1 MASVKFMLRDKKAK
15 NKSLIRL
22 SFSFKGERINLCTK
36 ESINP
41 SDWDEA
47 TGFAKEEKSNKEL
60 KTLNN
65 TLNKIKSSLTDVY
78 NRKSEFDN
86 IKVVSNDLKFEFNK
100 IINPEKYKEVIKID
114 KTGIVDFIDEFI
126 SDCEKGKRLH
136 SKNRTRLTETTIQT
150 HRTTRLHFI
159 NFQKKYQKRYL
170 LNNINQNVFDDFLYY
185 LEIELELSKNSVSK
199 QFINFRQ
206 FILYAI
212 EKKVLPKA
220 IMVDLT
226 FYTTREDSDNI
237 YLTEKEIEYF
247 INLSEFNSK
256 QEEEVRDMFVL
267 GCYTG
272 LRWGNF
278 STFNPDYIQ
287 DGVYS
292 TVQSKVD
299 CKVSLPIHPIV
310 YDILNKY
317 KNKLPVCPTNQE
329 FNRTIKDLGKRIP
342 ELHIPFVKL
351 ITRGREVIK
360 EEGMKYEFIMTHT
373 ARRSFCTN
381 MYLLGVPVLTIMS
394 ASGHK
399 TEKNFKK
406 YMKASSLQHAEIMKG
421 FWEKK

>member
-1 MASVKFMLRDKKAK
+1 MASVKFMLRDKNAK

-41 SDWDEA
+41 FDWDEA
-47 TGFAKEEKSNKEL
+47 TGFAKEEKGNKEL
-60 KTLNN
+60 ENINN
-65 TLNKIKSSLTDVY
+65 ALSKIKSSLTDLY

-86 IKVVSNDLKFEFNK
+86 IKVNPNDLKLSFNK
-100 IINPEKYKEVIKID
+100 ILSPDKFKEEIKVEK
-114 KTGIVDFIDEFI
+114 TTIVNFIDEFI
-126 SDCEKGKRLH
+126 KDCEIGKRLH
-136 SKNRTRLTETTIQT
+136 SKNRTRLAEETIKT

-159 NFQKKYQKRYL
+159 NFQNKYSRRHL

-212 EKKVLPKA
+212 EKKVLPKS
-220 IMVDLT
+220 IMLDLT
-226 FYTTREDSDNI
+226 FYTTREESDNI
-237 YLTEKEIEYF
+237 YLTEKEIEYLTN
-247 INLSEFNSK
+247 ITEFNSK
-256 QEEEVRDMFVL
+256 LEEEVRDMFVL

-278 STFNPDYIQ
+278 STFNPEYIQ

-299 CKVSLPIHPIV
+299 SKVSLPIHPIV
-310 YDILNKY
+310 YDIINKY

-342 ELHIPFVKL
+342 ELHMPFVKL

-421 FWEKK
+421 FWKKK